1 MAYPPTG
8 YKRGRPRKG
17 EIRPESPSQALRNK
31 WNEANPE
38 LFISSRRAAKLKHH
52 MLHPEAKAAYQ
63 KSFLLR
69 QAGWKGTTIGVPMF
83 DLPHH
88 QSGVLITRGFD
99 HEQVIN
105 VAIDDYEEDS
115 LQACSC

>member
-1 MAYPPTG
+1 MV
-8 YKRGRPRKG
+8 
-17 EIRPESPSQALRNK
+17 IRNR
-31 WNEANPE
+31 W
-38 LFISSRRAAKLKHH
+38 
-52 MLHPEAKAAYQ
+52 KAANYELSLELARTSMAKNRLLDPERYAGYN

-99 HEQVIN
+99 HEQVIS

-115 LQACSC
+115 LKACGC